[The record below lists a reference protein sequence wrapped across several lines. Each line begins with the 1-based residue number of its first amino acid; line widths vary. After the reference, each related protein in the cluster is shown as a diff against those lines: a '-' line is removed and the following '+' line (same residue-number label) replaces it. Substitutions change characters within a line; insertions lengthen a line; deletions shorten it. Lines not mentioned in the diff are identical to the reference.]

1 MYPHAR
7 LLCLSNYA
15 GKLTELWSN
24 SSRCIHQ
31 MSMKNIVKTPLI
43 CGQPTYESHP
53 HLVMKG
59 ELVPGIQKEE
69 FTIRRR
75 KLMESVLSTRK
86 DFYHVIVIPSAIR
99 QYMSDHIPYPFRQNT
114 DFLYFS
120 GCQETDSAL
129 VLCGN
134 SVDNFTSTLF
144 VKPYDLQSELW
155 NGPSTRAECA
165 SLIFGVDDGKPLPQ
179 LSEFIM
185 SELKGHKNCVLW
197 YNQKQKVQSVVDKT
211 INNAAAENSIYLDDS
226 LVNHCHKLRLYKSL
240 AEQRL
245 MRQSCKIASK
255 AFIEAMM
262 STKPGSTEH
271 ELYARLDFECRMGGA
286 EYLAYPPVVAAG
298 NNANTLHYI
307 DNKQKIKDGD
317 LILVD
322 AGCEYHGYSSDI
334 SRTWPANGWFSDAQ
348 KTLYEA
354 TLCVQK
360 ELIDMC
366 QARPSLDT
374 LYEAMCFKLGKALA
388 AAHVFKKNVDPS
400 ELNMLA
406 RALCPHHVSHYLGM
420 DVHDIGTI
428 KKSIKTEPGFI
439 ITVEPGVYVS
449 KNNIRVHE
457 EFLGLGIRIEDD
469 VLITENSIEVL
480 SEDCPKEIV
489 DIERIMSRQ
498 PK

>member
-1 MYPHAR
+1 MYPHSR
-7 LLCLSNYA
+7 LLCSSNYT
-15 GKLTELWSN
+15 GKLTEFWFN
-24 SSRCIHQ
+24 CNRCVHQ
-31 MSMKNIVKTPLI
+31 VNVKKIPKTPLI
-43 CGQPTYESHP
+43 CGQPTEETHP
-53 HLVMKG
+53 HILRKG
-59 ELVPGIQKEE
+59 EIIPGIQKEE
-69 FTIRRR
+69 FITRRL

-120 GCQETDSAL
+120 GCQETDCAL

-134 SVDNFTSTLF
+134 SIENFTSTLF
-144 VKPYDLQSELW
+144 LKTYDPQSELW
-155 NGPSTRAECA
+155 NGPSTRAEFA
-165 SLIFGVDDGKPLPQ
+165 PSIFGVDDGRTLPQ
-179 LSEFIM
+179 LSEFLM
-185 SELKGHKNCVLW
+185 TELKKHANCVLW
-197 YNQKQKVQSVVDKT
+197 YNQKQKVQSAVDKVV
-211 INNAAAENSIYLDDS
+211 NNVAAENSIYLDDT
-226 LVNHCHKLRLYKSL
+226 LDNHSHKLRLYKSP
-240 AEQRL
+240 AEQSL
-245 MRQSCKIASK
+245 MRQSCQIASRS
-255 AFIEAMM
+255 FIKTMA

-271 ELYARLDFECRMGGA
+271 ELYARLDYECRMNGA

-334 SRTWPANGWFSDAQ
+334 SRTWPANGFFSDAQ

-374 LYEAMCFKLGKALA
+374 LYEAMCFKLGKALTE
-388 AAHVFKKNVDPS
+388 AHVFKKNVNPS
-400 ELNMLA
+400 ELNVLA
-406 RALCPHHVSHYLGM
+406 RVLCPHHVSHYLGM
-420 DVHDIGTI
+420 DVHDIGTV
-428 KKSIKTEPGFI
+428 KKNIKTEPGFI
-439 ITVEPGVYVS
+439 ITIEPGVYVS
-449 KNNIRVHE
+449 KNNVKVHK

-469 VLITENSIEVL
+469 VLVTENSIEVL
-480 SEDCPKEIV
+480 SKDCPKEIV
-489 DIERIMSRQ
+489 DIEKIISN
-498 PK
+498 KLN

>member
-1 MYPHAR
+1 M
-7 LLCLSNYA
+7 
-15 GKLTELWSN
+15 
-24 SSRCIHQ
+24 
-31 MSMKNIVKTPLI
+31 
-43 CGQPTYESHP
+43 
-53 HLVMKG
+53 
-59 ELVPGIQKEE
+59 
-69 FTIRRR
+69 
-75 KLMESVLSTRK
+75 
-86 DFYHVIVIPSAIR
+86 
-99 QYMSDHIPYPFRQNT
+99 
-114 DFLYFS
+114 
-120 GCQETDSAL
+120 
-129 VLCGN
+129 
-134 SVDNFTSTLF
+134 
-144 VKPYDLQSELW
+144 
-155 NGPSTRAECA
+155 
-165 SLIFGVDDGKPLPQ
+165 
-179 LSEFIM
+179 
-185 SELKGHKNCVLW
+185 
-197 YNQKQKVQSVVDKT
+197 VQSKAKSSKT
-211 INNAAAENSIYLDDS
+211 VNNAAAENSIYLDDS
-226 LVNHCHKLRLYKSL
+226 LVEHCHKLRLYKSL

-245 MRQSCKIASK
+245 MRQSCQIASK
-255 AFIEAMM
+255 AFIKAMM

-271 ELYARLDFECRMGGA
+271 ELYATLDYECRMGGA
-286 EYLAYPPVVAAG
+286 EYLAYPPVVATG

-334 SRTWPANGWFSDAQ
+334 SRTWPASGWFSDAQ

-366 QARPSLDT
+366 QERPSLDT

-420 DVHDIGTI
+420 DVHDIGTV

-480 SEDCPKEIV
+480 SEDCPKEIE
-489 DIERIMSRQ
+489 DIEKIIPFLFFSFYYLFNENYDEFLKQNMNILVIQFYKNVFVSKVVKKYYLARYYTNRKMNIGLKEKTSKNLIWYLKFTLLNDLMRFIAKHNKYHSGTYFKFEKSSVVYYVNSFLDAGIPFYIYTNTHILFWTRLPEMPITIYSKLDTQ
-498 PK
+498 HNH